1 MSTLK
6 VANLQNT
13 GSGAPTVKNS
23 SGTEVGHFAKAW
35 VNFAGTGTV
44 VIRDSFNCS
53 SVTDNGTGDY
63 TINWNASF
71 SNNDYSCV
79 GAGGGTTGVPVAKMA
94 LSDNDFA
101 TGSVRMEIINA
112 SAGSKMDTGII
123 SLAAFGDS

>member
-35 VNFAGTGTV
+35 VNFVGTGTV
-44 VIRDSFNCS
+44 AIRDSFNCS

-63 TINWNASF
+63 TIAWNANF
-71 SNNDYSCV
+71 GNNDYSCV
-79 GAGGGTTGVPVAKMA
+79 GAGGGTSGIPVAKMA
-94 LSDNDFA
+94 LSGNDFA
-101 TGSVRMEIINA
+101 TGSVRMEIINTA
-112 SAGSKMDTGII
+112 TSTKMDTGIV